1 MTQPG
6 ILLVESDVLVR
17 HPLAE
22 YLRECGYQVR
32 EASNSDEARKILD
45 DDRISI
51 DIVLADIDAPV
62 ENGFELAAWIRRN
75 HSAVQVILAGSVVT
89 ATEKAGDL
97 CHDGPTLTKPYEH
110 HFVLEQIRR
119 LRAARDRNQ

>member
-1 MTQPG
+1 MIQLG

-32 EASNSDEARKILD
+32 EASNADEARQVLG

-51 DIVLADIDAPV
+51 DILLADIDAPG
-62 ENGFELAAWIRRN
+62 ENGFQLAAWVRRS
-75 HSAVQVILAGSVVT
+75 HPVVQVILAGSVVA

-110 HFVLEQIRR
+110 HFVLDQIRR
-119 LRAARDRNQ
+119 LRAARDRQA